1 MERIREAS
9 VEELRV
15 IVLTLCDDDDDDMKQ
30 RVSSH
35 LRVLQYYM
43 QLPDCMTTIQR
54 VREASKTEL
63 CAVLLT
69 ICEDRVATL
78 NRALDCLR
86 VLACYKKLQDD
97 SDEVSHKQENNNRSR
112 LDVDGEVGQE
122 GHLACDGTAEMSN
135 THAPYLEDLLC
146 VHCKRIFNEE
156 NNHATACK
164 RHPGKSCYIPRKEN
178 GDGAK
183 ESKVT
188 ALTFFFFFCLSG
200 MLLRFSWSCC
210 HKPANGPGCVED
222 YHSHDQG

>member
-9 VEELRV
+9 VEELRA

-35 LRVLQYYM
+35 LRVLHYYM
-43 QLPDCMTTIQR
+43 QLPDCLTTIQR

-69 ICEDRVATL
+69 ICEDRAATL

-97 SDEVSHKQENNNRSR
+97 SDDVNHKQEDNDRNR
-112 LDVDGEVGQE
+112 LDVDVEVGQE
-122 GHLACDGTAEMSN
+122 GHLEFDGIANMSN
-135 THAPYLEDLLC
+135 ARAPYLEDLSC
-146 VHCKRIFNEE
+146 IHCERIFNDE

-164 RHPGKSCYIPRKEN
+164 RHHGKSCCILRRES

-183 ESKVT
+183 ELKVT
-188 ALTFFFFFCLSG
+188 ALTFFFFLFCQAC
-200 MLLRFSWSCC
+200 SCVLVG
-210 HKPANGPGCVED
+210 A
-222 YHSHDQG
+222 